1 LRQDA
6 SRQSLQPTCCQRA
19 PLKPTNSRARSSH
32 FADRLVRPRPSPSTL
47 VLSSDTTSSEGAPDS
62 PKASPIPSDAAIGAA
77 TPAAFV
83 TALTL
88 VRATSFSF
96 ERCQSPR
103 RGLVS
108 SRKPNSAP
116 ADAPCR
122 AMPPDPVLTKPCDL
136 EPRTLPAD
144 NPPRHPP
151 SRSEAPSTDRSLS
164 ASPLLAL
171 RTRLGGR
178 HWSLGLAAL
187 VQLPT
192 RVHPHLCELG
202 LGADRLF
209 TGAYP
214 GHVPPIDFCNCV
226 DFRARPP
233 ISKLHRFLPTAE
245 AEARRMTPPGGAT
258 PAGSTEPRGGFGTNQ

>member
-32 FADRLVRPRPSPSTL
+32 FADRLVRPRPSPNTL
-47 VLSSDTTSSEGAPDS
+47 VLGSDTTSSEGAPDS
-62 PKASPIPSDAAIGAA
+62 PRASPIPSDAAIGAA

-83 TALTL
+83 TALTP
-88 VRATSFSF
+88 VGATSFSF
-96 ERCQSPR
+96 GRCQFPR

-122 AMPPDPVLTKPCDL
+122 ARPPDPALAKPCDL
-136 EPRTLPAD
+136 EPRTLSMN
-144 NPPRHPP
+144 NPPRRSP

-171 RTRLGGR
+171 RMRLGGR
-178 HWSLGLAAL
+178 HWSLGLAAS

-192 RVHPHLCELG
+192 RVHLHLCKLG

-209 TGAYP
+209 TGADP

-233 ISKLHRFLPTAE
+233 ISKLRRCLPA
-245 AEARRMTPPGGAT
+245 AKPRREG
-258 PAGSTEPRGGFGTNQ
+258 